1 MSAEEIAQAIIELED
16 DRALTLVR
24 EAMSRGDDARDVLEN
39 GVMAGLREIGDR
51 FASKEY
57 FLAELTMG
65 ASLAEQCIAILDPHL
80 PKGEGAKRGVVVIG
94 AVKGDLHSIGYGM
107 VAKQLELAGYEVHDM
122 GINTASMA
130 FIDKAREVKAD
141 IIGLSAFLVTT
152 IPYCN
157 EVIDYVRD
165 MGLKEQFKII
175 IGGTETSQD
184 VADAMGADGFAP
196 DASEAVRLCDRLLG
210 HAASTR
216 PIQVETESEGLTC

>member
-1 MSAEEIAQAIIELED
+1 MSSAEIAAAVVELED
-16 DRALTLVR
+16 DRALQLVR
-24 EAMSRGDDARDVLEN
+24 EAMDRGDDARAVLED

-65 ASLAEQCIAILDPHL
+65 ASLVEQCIAILDPFL
-80 PKGEGAKRGVVVIG
+80 PKTEGAKRGVVVIG

-107 VAKQLELAGYEVHDM
+107 VAKQLELAGYEVHDI

-152 IPYCN
+152 IPYCS
-157 EVIDYVRD
+157 EVINYVRD
-165 MGLKEQFKII
+165 MGLRDQFRII
-175 IGGTETSQD
+175 VGGTETSQD
-184 VADAMGADGFAP
+184 VADAMGADGWAP
-196 DASEAVRLCDRLLG
+196 NASEAVKLCDRLLE
-210 HAASTR
+210 HAA
-216 PIQVETESEGLTC
+216 